1 VAQALLT
8 ERGMRPS
15 RRSEVV
21 TEFVMSPLLR
31 SENPATLEPDELRRR
46 ADLLHSLA
54 LRLSL
59 FATQKLRPSEELG
72 GRVKAL
78 LSRFPDVPMD
88 VRLAPGT
95 PLCGYFNAR
104 CTLVH
109 TARALAIVVD

>member
-1 VAQALLT
+1 LLT
-8 ERGMRPS
+8 GPRMRPS

-21 TEFVMSPLLR
+21 TEFVMSPLR

-59 FATQKLRPSEELG
+59 FATQKLRPSEELC

-78 LSRFPDVPMD
+78 LLRFPDVPMD

-109 TARALAIVVD
+109 TARVLAIAVD